1 METTFILVHGFI
13 IFTLLL
19 PPSEHSLM
27 QTTQNCPSNTHF
39 IPAYL

>member
-1 METTFILVHGFI
+1 MDTAFTLVHGFI

-19 PPSEHSLM
+19 PPSEHSLIK
-27 QTTQNCPSNTHF
+27 TTQNCPSYMHF